1 MILKILLCSESRC
14 SEFSF
19 STEYPA
25 DSSITF
31 ASQGLIEV
39 DNLGSSPSQ
48 GDYSEELISD
58 PDNVTGSDYVGESVK
73 NVQGEVT
80 VGSKMF
86 PVDKSDDTKTFPE
99 DDSAMEVDKTTV
111 ISGPDE
117 SDNKD
122 VSNNDDTS
130 WRIVPCKL
138 IKLQ

>member
-1 MILKILLCSESRC
+1 M
-14 SEFSF
+14 
-19 STEYPA
+19 
-25 DSSITF
+25 
-31 ASQGLIEV
+31 
-39 DNLGSSPSQ
+39 
-48 GDYSEELISD
+48 
-58 PDNVTGSDYVGESVK
+58 K

-122 VSNNDDTS
+122 VSNNDYTS

-138 IKLQ
+138 IKLH